1 MLLVLV
7 VMSRL
12 NAFSRISASSIV
24 RQYSGITL
32 ANSLSVSRSSRMLLV
47 LVVMSSMYSFSIG
60 WYTYR
65 TDSVS
70 TNVCCFDDDLDDP
83 GDDEEPISLGKAASR
98 PSIRAFVI

>member
-1 MLLVLV
+1 MCIF
-7 VMSRL
+7 
-12 NAFSRISASSIV
+12 NKAEIIASKDKKLT
-24 RQYSGITL
+24 TL
-32 ANSLSVSRSSRMLLV
+32 AKSLSVSRSSRMLLV

-83 GDDEEPISLGKAASR
+83 GDDDEPISLGKAASR
-98 PSIRAFVI
+98 PSIRAFGEMK